1 MPAFSILAD
10 SLQPIQ
16 PAFMDQHI
24 GPYYVRLAVLDQP
37 GVIADVSAIL
47 RDHKISIGSMLQ
59 RGRDPGEPVPVVL
72 ITHESKEKAL
82 TKAMERI
89 GELQAVVEDPKFI
102 RIEAL

>member
-1 MPAFSILAD
+1 
-10 SLQPIQ
+10 
-16 PAFMDQHI
+16 MDQHI

-47 RDHKISIGSMLQ
+47 RDHNISIGSMLQ

-72 ITHESKEKAL
+72 ITHESEEKSL
-82 TKAMERI
+82 TKAMEHI
-89 GELQAVVEDPKFI
+89 GVLKAVVAKPKII